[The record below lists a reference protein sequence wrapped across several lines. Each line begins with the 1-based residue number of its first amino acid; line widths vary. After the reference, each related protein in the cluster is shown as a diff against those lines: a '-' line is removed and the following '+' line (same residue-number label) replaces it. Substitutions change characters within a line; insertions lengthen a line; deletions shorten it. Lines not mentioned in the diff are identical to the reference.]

1 MLINCVTN
9 NKIIDVFIRI
19 KLIINENKKNNQ
31 LRIYICVI
39 DRRLMLPKIQVRI
52 DITDWNHNLR
62 NIKQSDIFVI
72 EKHDPRSISNI
83 VFPRTEMSHISWVN
97 QDT

>member
-1 MLINCVTN
+1 MLQITKLSTFSLELNLSLM
-9 NKIIDVFIRI
+9 KI
-19 KLIINENKKNNQ
+19 KKNNQ

-52 DITDWNHNLR
+52 DNTDWNHNLR